1 MISSAFSRARSKIG
15 KWGQGENAI
24 KSALDA
30 LCGSN
35 ESRPL
40 FYSIAHAP
48 YSIGHL
54 FKVV

>member
-30 LCGSN
+30 LCGSY
-35 ESRPL
+35 ESRADLIAL
-40 FYSIAHAP
+40 FL
-48 YSIGHL
+48 L
-54 FKVV
+54 FLLEMDDLG